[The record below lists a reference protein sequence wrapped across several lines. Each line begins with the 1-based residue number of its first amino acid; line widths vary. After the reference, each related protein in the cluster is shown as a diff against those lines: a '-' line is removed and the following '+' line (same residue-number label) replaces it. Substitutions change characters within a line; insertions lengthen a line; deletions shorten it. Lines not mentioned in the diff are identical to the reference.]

1 MIACSLVIA
10 LLSVTAAYRLVPKIQ
25 SWAQRELVR
34 AKNDP
39 DTQDIFQEKKP
50 D

>member
-1 MIACSLVIA
+1 MVAYSLVVA
-10 LLSVTAAYRLVPKIQ
+10 LLTVIAAYWLVPKIQ
-25 SWAQRELVR
+25 SWAQREVAR

-39 DTQDIFQEKKP
+39 DTQDIIQENKP